1 MRRIKEVLRL
11 KGRGLSDT
19 AISRSVRIARST
31 VKEYL
36 DRAAA
41 AGLTWESAAELSEE
55 ELDRR
60 LFAAA
65 DTRLPERPLPDWE
78 TVEKELR
85 GDGVT
90 LRLLW
95 LEYLGEHPEGYRYTQ
110 FCAHF
115 HAWQRRSRPPTMRR
129 QHRAGEALE
138 VDWAGMTLGI
148 IIDNGIVR
156 QAQVFVACLPCSDL
170 TYAEA
175 SWTQGHEDWLGA
187 HVRAFAYIGGCPQK
201 LIPDNT
207 KTGVIDANYWDP
219 VLNRSYHA
227 LARHYNVAIV
237 PARVRRPRDKPSAEN
252 AVRLVEMW
260 VLAPLRHRQFF
271 SLAEANAA
279 LAEKIEEWNNRP
291 FAPPREGS
299 RRSLFEAIER
309 DKLEPLPA
317 TPFVIGQWRVARVN
331 IDYHIAVDGHFYS
344 VPFRLVHQRV
354 DVFLTATAV
363 TVFHRGAPVASHPRS
378 AAKAH
383 HTTAGEHM
391 PPAHQAMARRTPDTL
406 RAEAAALGP
415 AIGTY
420 VGRLLG
426 AREHPEQG
434 VRACLGVLRLA
445 GAYGKARLELACER
459 ALAAGVA
466 SSRYVERLL
475 KADRHHPFLDPQA
488 EDGLGE
494 HGNLRGPDYYH

>member
-1 MRRIKEVLRL
+1 MRRIREVLRL
-11 KGRGLSDT
+11 KQQLGLSDK
-19 AISRSVRIARST
+19 AVARSVRIARST

-36 DRAAA
+36 ERAAA
-41 AGLTWESAAELSEE
+41 AGLNWASAAELSEE

-65 DTRLPERPLPDWE
+65 DTRLAARALPDWE
-78 TVEKELR
+78 MVEKELR
-85 GDGVT
+85 GRGVT

-95 LEYLGEHPEGYRYTQ
+95 LEYLSQHPDGYRYTQ
-110 FCAHF
+110 FCTHF
-115 HAWQRRSRPPTMRR
+115 HAWQQRARPPTMRR

-138 VDWAGMTLGI
+138 VDWAGMTLGV
-148 IIDNGIVR
+148 IDKGVVR

-170 TYAEA
+170 GYAEV
-175 SWTQGHEDWLGA
+175 SWSQGHEDWLGA
-187 HVRAFAYIGGCPQK
+187 HVRALAYIGGCPNK
-201 LIPDNT
+201 LVPDNT
-207 KTGVIDANYWDP
+207 RTGVSDANYWDP
-219 VLNRSYHA
+219 VLNRSYQA
-227 LARHYNVAIV
+227 LARHYDLAIV

-271 SLAEANAA
+271 SLAEANAV
-279 LAEKIEEWNNRP
+279 LAEKVEEWNNRA

-309 DKLEPLPA
+309 DKLKPLPA
-317 TPFVIGQWRVARVN
+317 TPFVVGQWLTARVN
-331 IDYHIAVDGHFYS
+331 IDYHIPVDGHFYS
-344 VPFRLVHQRV
+344 VPYRLLHQRV
-354 DVFLTATAV
+354 DVFLSATAV
-363 TVFHRGAPVASHPRS
+363 AIFHRGERVASHLRS

-383 HTTAGEHM
+383 HTTILEHM
-391 PPAHQAMARRTPDTL
+391 PPAHQAIARRTPDKL
-406 RAEAAALGP
+406 RADAAALGP
-415 AIGTY
+415 AIATY
-420 VGRLLG
+420 VNRLLG

-475 KADRHHPFLDPQA
+475 KADRRQPFLDTPV
-488 EDGLGE
+488 EDGLGR
-494 HGNLRGPDYYH
+494 HGNLRGPGYYN

>member
-11 KGRGLSDT
+11 KQALGLSDK

-41 AGLTWESAAELSEE
+41 AGLSWETAAELSEE
-55 ELDRR
+55 ELERR
-60 LFAAA
+60 LFAAPNTRHA
-65 DTRLPERPLPDWE
+65 DRPMPDWE
-78 TVEKELR
+78 AVEKELR

-90 LRLLW
+90 LQLLW
-95 LEYLGEHPEGYRYTQ
+95 REYLGHHPEGYRYTQ
-110 FCAHF
+110 YCEHF
-115 HAWQRRSRPPTMRR
+115 RAWQRRSRPPTMRR
-129 QHRAGEALE
+129 QHCAGEALE

-148 IIDNGIVR
+148 IDNGVVR
-156 QAQVFVACLPCSDL
+156 QAQVFVACLPCSNL
-170 TYAEA
+170 IYAEA
-175 SWTQGHEDWLGA
+175 NWTQGHEDWLGA
-187 HVRAFAYIGGCPQK
+187 HVRALAYIGGCPKK

-207 KTGVIDANYWDP
+207 KTGVTDANYWDP

-227 LARHYNVAIV
+227 LGRHYDIAIV
-237 PARVRRPRDKPSAEN
+237 PARVKKPRDKPSVEN

-279 LAEKIEEWNNRP
+279 LAEKIEEFNNRP

-309 DKLEPLPA
+309 DKLKALPA
-317 TPFVIGQWRVARVN
+317 TPFVIGRWLVARVN
-331 IDYHIAVDGHFYS
+331 IDYHVAADDHFYS
-344 VPFRLVHQRV
+344 VPYRLVHQRV
-354 DVFLTATAV
+354 DVFLTTTAV
-363 TVFHRGAPVASHPRS
+363 AIFHHGTRVASHLRS
-378 AAKAH
+378 AAKGH
-383 HTTAGEHM
+383 HTTVAEHM
-391 PPAHQAMARRTPDTL
+391 PPAHQAIAKRTPDKL
-406 RAEAAALGP
+406 RAEATALGP
-415 AIGTY
+415 AIGIY
-420 VGRLLG
+420 VDRLLG

-445 GAYGKARLELACER
+445 GTYGKARLALACER

-475 KADRHHPFLDPQA
+475 KADRRRPFLDAQA

-494 HGNLRGPDYYH
+494 HGNLRGPTYYN

>member
-1 MRRIKEVLRL
+1 MRRIREVLRL
-11 KGRGLSDT
+11 KQQLGLSDK
-19 AISRSVRIARST
+19 AVSRSVRIARST
-31 VKEYL
+31 VREYL
-36 DRAAA
+36 DRATA
-41 AGLTWESAAELSEE
+41 AGLSWASAAELSEE

-65 DTRLPERPLPDWE
+65 DTRPAVRALPDWE
-78 TVEKELR
+78 AVEKELR
-85 GDGVT
+85 GRGVT

-95 LEYLGEHPEGYRYTQ
+95 LEYLSQYPEGYRYTQ

-115 HAWQRRSRPPTMRR
+115 HAWQQRSRPPTMRR

-138 VDWAGMTLGI
+138 VDWAGMTLGV
-148 IIDNGIVR
+148 IDKGVVR

-170 TYAEA
+170 SYAEA
-175 SWTQGHEDWLGA
+175 SWSQGHEDWLGA
-187 HVRAFAYIGGCPQK
+187 HVRALAYIGGCPNK
-201 LIPDNT
+201 LVPDNT
-207 KTGVIDANYWDP
+207 RTGVSDANYWDP
-219 VLNRSYHA
+219 VLNRSYQA
-227 LARHYNVAIV
+227 LARHYNLAIV

-271 SLAEANAA
+271 SLAEANAV
-279 LAEKIEEWNNRP
+279 LAEKVEEWNNRP

-309 DKLEPLPA
+309 DKLKPLPT
-317 TPFVIGQWRVARVN
+317 TPFVVGQWLTARVN
-331 IDYHIAVDGHFYS
+331 IDYHVAVDDHFYS
-344 VPFRLVHQRV
+344 VPYRLLRQRV
-354 DVFLTATAV
+354 DVFLSVTAV
-363 TVFHRGAPVASHPRS
+363 AIFHRGERVASHPRS

-383 HTTAGEHM
+383 HSTIPEHM
-391 PPAHQAMARRTPDTL
+391 PPAHQAIARRTPDKL

-420 VGRLLG
+420 VNRLLG

-445 GAYGKARLELACER
+445 AAYGKDRLELACER

-475 KADRHHPFLDPQA
+475 KADRRQPFLDAPV
-488 EDGLGE
+488 EDGLGR
-494 HGNLRGPDYYH
+494 HGNLRGPGYYN